1 MTGPEGLGGIHHVT
15 AIAGD
20 PQQNVDFYAG
30 TLGLRLV
37 KRTVNFDDPGTYHLY
52 FGDEAGHPGTIL
64 TFFPWP
70 GAPRGRHGAGQ
81 TTVVAFS
88 VPPDS
93 LGFWEQRFRQ
103 RGVAFNALESPFGE
117 PVLVFSDPDGLRL
130 ELVGASATHLGR
142 PWPGASIPA
151 DRAIRG
157 FHSVA
162 LLEHEPAATDQ
173 MLTEI
178 MGCRFIQAAGH
189 RRRYAFDAAGPA
201 AYVDILT
208 EPDAA
213 SGRVAV
219 GTVHHVAWRI
229 ASDEGQRMWR
239 QRLVDAGVTVTPVR
253 DRRYFHSI
261 YYHEPGG
268 VLFEIATDPPG
279 FAIDEPP
286 EALGATLKLPPWLEP
301 RREALE
307 TKLPPLRVPARAG

>member
-1 MTGPEGLGGIHHVT
+1 VTAEGPLAGIHHVT

-52 FGDEAGHPGTIL
+52 FGDAAGHPGTIL

-81 TTVVAFS
+81 VTVVSFS

-93 LGFWEQRFRQ
+93 LGFWEERLGQHGIAVEPLQ
-103 RGVAFNALESPFGE
+103 SPFE
-117 PVLVFSDPDGLRL
+117 ESILQFCDPDGLQL
-130 ELVGASATHLGR
+130 ELVADPAEGFGA
-142 PWPGASIPA
+142 PWSGTSVPVAH
-151 DRAIRG
+151 AIRG

-162 LLEHEPAATDQ
+162 LLERSHGETQ
-173 MLTEI
+173 RMLTAL
-178 MGCRFIQAAGH
+178 MGFRHARSVGH
-189 RRRYAFDAAGPA
+189 RRRYIAGEGGPA
-201 AYVDILT
+201 ARVDIV
-208 EPDAA
+208 EAPDAPP
-213 SGRVAV
+213 GRVAV
-219 GTVHHVAWRI
+219 GTVHHVAWRV
-229 ASDEGQRMWR
+229 ATDDAQRAWR
-239 QRLVDAGVTVTPVR
+239 ERLLDAGINVTPVR
-253 DRRYFHSI
+253 DREYFRSI

-279 FAIDEPP
+279 FAVDEPP
-286 EALGATLKLPPWLEP
+286 EALGRGLRLPPWLEP

-307 TKLPPLRVPARAG
+307 AHLPGLHLPGAAP